1 MRPHSPIV
9 PFAYLLRPSPRC
21 GFPGLVQHLTNTRTA
36 AGNMSSAV
44 PLATIVIIGSHADQG
59 TNLLAHELR
68 IQTARIAILDGRG
81 DGAPRLGGRVGW
93 LVAVAPPAY
102 TVGVVQAHL
111 PSRPSCG
118 LGRRAAGPSSR

>member
-59 TNLLAHELR
+59 TNLLAHELPELG
-68 IQTARIAILDGRG
+68 QTGEQRAAVYFADGRHG
-81 DGAPRLGGRVGW
+81 LQQFALG
-93 LVAVAPPAY
+93 
-102 TVGVVQAHL
+102 L
-111 PSRPSCG
+111 PQG
-118 LGRRAAGPSSR
+118 